1 MLPNYKFGHTYCIST
16 CALGGAMQQ
25 TTIKKRIS
33 CSGVGLHS
41 GKKVNLTLRPAA
53 EDSGILFHVKSAYG
67 TRDISPE
74 PTAVIAT
81 GLATTLGRDGVA
93 VATVEHLL
101 AALRGLD
108 IDNIHIDAE
117 GGEIPI
123 MDGSA
128 APFAMLLKEAG
139 IRRQNKSRKVLRI
152 KRPVTFEKDGK
163 SIQAKPYDGFFV
175 DYTIA
180 FPHPSIGTQRLQLD
194 VTPDSFARIEKA
206 RTFGF
211 LRDVEMLKA
220 NGLALGGS
228 LDNAVVLDEN
238 GVVNREGLRF
248 SNEFVRHKLLDFVGD
263 MAMLPL
269 PLQGYFTVTCSGH
282 SLNNDFLRYI
292 TANPALY
299 LDEIK
304 LGKFIKRPERR
315 FAHSA
320 AESLGTPAFAG

>member
-1 MLPNYKFGHTYCIST
+1 
-16 CALGGAMQQ
+16 MQQ

-53 EDSGILFHVKSAYG
+53 EDAGILFHVKSAHG
-67 TRDISPE
+67 TKEISPE
-74 PTAVIAT
+74 PDAVVAT
-81 GLATTLGRDGVA
+81 GLATTLGRDGAA

-101 AALRGLD
+101 AALRGLG

-128 APFAMLLKEAG
+128 APFVMLLKEAG
-139 IRRQNKSRKVLRI
+139 VRKQSRSRRVLRI
-152 KRPVTFEKDGK
+152 KRPVSFEKDGK
-163 SIQAKPYDGFFV
+163 FIKAAPYNGFFV

-180 FPHPSIGTQRLQLD
+180 FPHPAIGTQRLQLD
-194 VTPDSFARIEKA
+194 VTPESFARVEKA

-211 LRDVEMLKA
+211 LRDVEMLKS

-238 GVVNREGLRF
+238 GVVNRDGLRY

-269 PLQGYFTVTCSGH
+269 PLQGHFTVSCSGH

-299 LDEIK
+299 LEEVK
-304 LGKFIKRPERR
+304 LGKFVKQPERR
-315 FAHSA
+315 YAHSA
-320 AESLGTPAFAG
+320 SEALGTPAFAG